1 MISFDEYNVLLST
14 LRNEGY
20 EYAVVYDDGRNRSAE
35 AFSGRESAFERQKE
49 LSSVGLWSASF
60 ELRDMNLVS
69 YLQGYLFKK
78 KRSAA

>member
-1 MISFDEYNVLLST
+1 MISFDEYNELLNT

-20 EYAVVYDDGRNRSAE
+20 EYAVVYDAFYKQAE

-49 LSSVGLWSASF
+49 LSSIGLWSASF

>member
-1 MISFDEYNVLLST
+1 MISFDEYNELLIS
-14 LRNEGY
+14 LRDKGY
-20 EYAVVYDDGRNRSAE
+20 EYAVVYDTFCKQAE

-49 LSSVGLWSASF
+49 LSSIGLWSASF